1 MDMTLSARLVS
12 RPVAIVLVWF
22 GCICF
27 IPKPLAQLA
36 WPSVLEA
43 LFDLLR
49 RECWVNASVPSD
61 PPKLARYLGLPAD
74 EVDGA
79 LSQSV
84 LSFFEIND
92 GELRSPD
99 LDQYRQILNER
110 NKKQSDGG
118 SNGGKITQLKR
129 KGSLEANLQATPKA
143 SLKLLSR
150 DEMSRDEMSKDE
162 LVLKEV
168 NSLSNNSLD
177 TELQEWLDDYE
188 QSPLCQLN

>member
-1 MDMTLSARLVS
+1 MTLSER
-12 RPVAIVLVWF
+12 
-22 GCICF
+22 G
-27 IPKPLAQLA
+27 
-36 WPSVLEA
+36 

-49 RECWVNASVPSD
+49 RECWVNGSVPSN

-84 LSFFEIND
+84 LSFFEVGD
-92 GELRSPD
+92 EELRSPE

-118 SNGGKITQLKR
+118 ANGGKITQSKR
-129 KGSLEANLQATPKA
+129 KAILESNLQATPKA

-168 NSLSNNSLD
+168 SSFSNNSF
-177 TELQEWLDDYE
+177 TPENQEWLDDYDRA
-188 QSPLCQLN
+188 SLTS

>member
-1 MDMTLSARLVS
+1 MVMRKAVSMADKKRKAPAYQEYASDILANRTYRLMTLQEK
-12 RPVAIVLVWF
+12 
-22 GCICF
+22 G
-27 IPKPLAQLA
+27 
-36 WPSVLEA
+36 

-99 LDQYRQILNER
+99 LDQYRQILNES
-110 NKKQSDGG
+110 NKKQYDGG

-129 KGSLEANLQATPKA
+129 KGILEANLQATPKA